1 MKDTKKSAV
10 DIGNQPSRSGRP
22 MASAQESPV
31 RTWKSVKSDLP
42 KVPKYSWP
50 QGKRSCVA

>member
-50 QGKRSCVA
+50 HSLPRGV